1 MKENFPVKQSDGSTI
16 ALPAHAEESSR
27 VSIFLDL
34 TKARL
39 TFLVLVTTF
48 VGFCMGEAGAWNW
61 IMLFH
66 SMCGTGLL
74 AAGAAVLNQYVE
86 RDLDLLMHRTK
97 DRPLPSGQMKPAD
110 ALLLGVALSVAGL
123 LYLAFL
129 VNILTSFLG
138 VITLVS
144 YIFVY
149 TPLKT
154 KTPLCTLV
162 GAVPGAIPPMMGWTA
177 ATDSL
182 GVGAWLLFI
191 ILFLWQMPHFFALAQ
206 MYRDDY
212 ARGGFPMLSVVDP
225 DGSRV
230 GVQIVSHTFLLIPA
244 SIAPYFFGMTGST
257 YLVGA
262 GILSVVFL
270 VFGIIAAF
278 KKSYANSKKLFLVS
292 ICYLPLML
300 ILMVADKVAK

>member
-1 MKENFPVKQSDGSTI
+1 MKENFPIKQTDGSI
-16 ALPAHAEESSR
+16 ALPTSGEESSR
-27 VSIFLDL
+27 VSIFLEL

-48 VGFCMGEAGAWNW
+48 VGFCMGESGAWNW
-61 IMLFH
+61 MLLVH
-66 SMCGTGLL
+66 AMCGTGLL

-86 RDLDLLMHRTK
+86 RDLDLRMQRTK
-97 DRPLPSGQMKPAD
+97 DRPLPSGQMNPTD
-110 ALLLGVALSVAGL
+110 ALMMGVVLSAGGL

-144 YIFVY
+144 YVFVY

-154 KTPLCTLV
+154 RTPLCTLV

-177 ATDSL
+177 ATESL
-182 GVGAWLLFI
+182 DVGAWLLFI

-225 DGSRV
+225 GGSRV

-244 SIAPYFFGMTGST
+244 SIAPYFFGMTGT
-257 YLVGA
+257 AYLIGA
-262 GILSVVFL
+262 GILSVGFL
-270 VFGIIAAF
+270 IFGVIAAF
-278 KKSYANSKKLFLVS
+278 QKTYASSRKLFLAS
-292 ICYLPLML
+292 IFYLPLML